1 MGETLKLRIALCQMD
16 VWAGQPSRNFDVMSH
31 AVDEA
36 RAAGADLVV
45 FPEMCVGGYCLADR
59 WTDEDF
65 VDYLASFN
73 DRVRALSQG
82 IGIVFGNVVRAYRTP
97 GHRGRDGRRTR
108 YNAAL
113 FAQDGEW
120 VPRAGGAAPA
130 GVYVKAL
137 APDYRMFDDDR
148 YFTSALEDATYYARG
163 GMRGEGEAAAA
174 ADGTSASGAALAA
187 AVPADQPRAA
197 SGAAPASDDFT
208 AAYLAPFAFAVR
220 GQTVRVGLEVCE
232 DLWAADYAVD
242 PTACYA
248 QAGCDLVVNVSASP
262 WTRGKDTARDR
273 RLAEQGAAAGALP
286 PFVYVNAVGMQNT
299 GKNVLAF
306 DGASALYGPDGSARA
321 RLRDD
326 FEPELAIVDVDD
338 ALASSE
344 PVHASS
350 YAAADDPASAK
361 LTDALEKTIRRFD
374 AQVLPWKPHWVI
386 GLSGGIDSS
395 VTCALAVRALGRD
408 RVRGFNLATR
418 HNSAATKSNADALA
432 AALGVELRSGS
443 IEPVVDATHAVVA
456 EYGYGADACAGLV
469 DENVQARMRGHLLST
484 FAQIEGGVIMNN
496 GNKVEGL
503 FGYATLYG
511 DAIGAL
517 APLGDVTKTALFGV
531 ARELNHRFGR
541 TVVPEGLI
549 PTETPDGLAWELP
562 PTAELADG
570 QRDPMKWFYHDWLV
584 DQLTDYPGYGA
595 VAVMERYY
603 ADRLASEPVG
613 KWVRY
618 YGLDDPRAFIDDLEW
633 VLRQMRTA
641 VFKRIQ
647 MPPNITVTRGSFGN
661 DFRENQGAYEQTA
674 RYKELRE
681 AILALPSPAK

>member
-1 MGETLKLRIALCQMD
+1 MRRAPKLRIALCQMD
-16 VWAGQPSRNFDVMSH
+16 VRAGQPSRNFETMSR
-31 AVDEA
+31 AVEEA
-36 RAAGADLVV
+36 RAEGADLVV

-82 IGIVFGNVVRAYRTP
+82 IGIVFGNVVRAYRSP
-97 GHRGRDGRRTR
+97 GHKGRDGRRTR

-120 VPRAGGAAPA
+120 VPRVGGCAPA
-130 GVYVKAL
+130 GIYVKTL

-148 YFTSALEDATYYARG
+148 YFTSALEDATYYARD
-163 GMRGEGEAAAA
+163 AARAPVA
-174 ADGTSASGAALAA
+174 GADNASAG
-187 AVPADQPRAA
+187 
-197 SGAAPASDDFT
+197 GAAPIAAGASVSCAAPADDGF
-208 AAYLAPFAFAVR
+208 ASAYLAPFSFTVR
-220 GQTVRVGLEVCE
+220 GETVRVGLEVCE
-232 DLWAADYAVD
+232 DMWAADYAVD
-242 PTACYA
+242 PTARYA
-248 QAGCDLVVNVSASP
+248 QMGCDLVVNVSASP
-262 WTRGKDTARDR
+262 WTRGKDAARDR
-273 RLAEQGAAAGALP
+273 RLAEQVAAGVALP

-306 DGASALYGPDGSARA
+306 DGASALYGCDGRARA

-326 FEPELAIVDVDD
+326 FEPECAVIDVEQ
-338 ALASSE
+338 ALAASE
-344 PVHASS
+344 PVLASS
-350 YAAADDPASAK
+350 YAEADDPASAK
-361 LTDALEKTIRRFD
+361 LADALEKTIRRFD
-374 AQVLPWKPHWVI
+374 EQVLPWKPRWVI

-395 VTCALAVRALGRD
+395 VTCALAVRAVGRD
-408 RVRGFNLATR
+408 RVCGFNLATR
-418 HNSAATKSNADALA
+418 HNSDATKSNADALA
-432 AALGVELRSGS
+432 AALGVELRQGS
-443 IEPVVDATHAVVA
+443 IEPLVDATHGVVA
-456 EYGYGADACAGLV
+456 QYGYGADACAGLV
-469 DENVQARMRGHLLST
+469 DENVQARLRGHLLST

-496 GNKVEGL
+496 GNKVESL

-531 ARELNHRFGR
+531 ARELNRRFGR
-541 TVVPEGLI
+541 TVVPAGLI
-549 PTETPDGLAWELP
+549 PTETSDGLAWEQP

-570 QRDPMKWFYHDWLV
+570 QRDPMKWFYHDWLT
-584 DQLTDYPGYGA
+584 DRLTDYPGYGA
-595 VAVMERYY
+595 VAVMERYLE
-603 ADRLASEPVG
+603 DRLASTPVA

-618 YGLDDPRAFIDDLEW
+618 YGLDDPRAFVDDLEW

-661 DFRENQGAYEQTA
+661 DFRENQGAYEATA
-674 RYKELRE
+674 RYRELRA
-681 AILALPSPAK
+681 AILALPGPKR